1 MPRQVFFPNPE
12 SKPSGFSPATRAGN
26 LVFVSGQVAAGADG
40 NLVGKGDCGAQSEQ
54 CFKNVDAALQA
65 AGASMDDVTKITCFL
80 VNADDYPAYAAVRN
94 RIFPEN
100 GPASATVIIKALV
113 RPDFLVEIEATA
125 VVA

>member
-1 MPRQVFFPNPE
+1 MPRQAIFPNPQ

-54 CFKNVDAALQA
+54 CFKNVEAALQA

-80 VNADDYPAYAAVRN
+80 VNADDYPAYATVRQ
-94 RIFPEN
+94 RRFPED
-100 GPASATVIIKALV
+100 GPASATVIVKALV
-113 RPDFLVEIEATA
+113 SPDFLVEIEATA
-125 VVA
+125 VVS